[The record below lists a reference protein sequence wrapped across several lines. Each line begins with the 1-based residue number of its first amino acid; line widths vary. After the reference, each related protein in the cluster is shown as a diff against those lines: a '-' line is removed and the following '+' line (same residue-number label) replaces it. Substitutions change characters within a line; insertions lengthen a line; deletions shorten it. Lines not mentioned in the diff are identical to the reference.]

1 MKNLFQRLFLKY
13 FSGDFYHTIPADDIL
28 SRQRYKLFGIFTI
41 AGMIVSFMV
50 ACQVVFMLKLT
61 NLILYSLV
69 ATCVVYGINYILL
82 QKHKRVKIAYAV
94 TVLLTFS
101 VLHIL
106 TYYSGGIRNSGM
118 FYLGSVILCS
128 FMLLGNRAGKMMF
141 LLAAAHI
148 IYFYIVTQSTD
159 WVSNILIGEDETL
172 LDQDFLITGIL
183 ALFFISAQCNNLE
196 SSKNIVIQ
204 RITESRNEL
213 AAKNKELR
221 KLSLVASKTDNGVL
235 ITDSTGIIEWVNDGF
250 TRLMGYSIEEV
261 TGKNQIQLCY
271 GPKSDKLALAD
282 MNEKLLAK
290 QTYNGEMIQ
299 YKKNG
304 LPVWIQ
310 MNITPIIDEKGQVT
324 KFIFIEGDISER
336 KAAQEKMENYM
347 RDLEKTNAELDKFA
361 YIAAHDLKA
370 PLRAIGN
377 LTGWIE
383 EDAGD
388 TMTEDVKTNFNTIK
402 GRVKRMEDL
411 INGLLEYSKAD
422 RKKGT
427 AESIATSEFFKEV
440 VEFIGVPENCKI
452 EIGNNMPVILA
463 EKIKMQQVISNL
475 AGNAIKYND
484 KPEIKVKIDAEELPD
499 YWKFSVTDNGPGI
512 EPQYHEKVFVIFQTL
527 NPRDTVESTGVGLSI
542 VKKIVE
548 EAGGKVWIDSDKGKG
563 ATFYFTWPKNFTDND
578 ENPLASGNTT
588 TSKPS
593 EEPSA
598 TV

>member
-1 MKNLFQRLFLKY
+1 
-13 FSGDFYHTIPADDIL
+13 
-28 SRQRYKLFGIFTI
+28 
-41 AGMIVSFMV
+41 
-50 ACQVVFMLKLT
+50 
-61 NLILYSLV
+61 
-69 ATCVVYGINYILL
+69 
-82 QKHKRVKIAYAV
+82 
-94 TVLLTFS
+94 
-101 VLHIL
+101 
-106 TYYSGGIRNSGM
+106 M

-128 FMLLGNRAGKMMF
+128 FMLLGNRAGKLMF
-141 LLAAAHI
+141 LLAAVHI
-148 IYFYIVTQSTD
+148 IYFYFVTQNTD

-213 AAKNKELR
+213 AAKNIELR
-221 KLSLVASKTDNGVL
+221 KLSLVASKTDNVVL
-235 ITDSTGIIEWVNDGF
+235 ITDSTGVIEWVNDGF

-271 GPKSDKLALAD
+271 GPKSDKMELSA
-282 MNEKLLAK
+282 MNEKLRAK

-304 LPVWIQ
+304 QPVWIQ
-310 MNITPIIDEKGQVT
+310 MNITPIIDEKGLVT

-336 KAAQEKMENYM
+336 KAAQEKMEAYL

-383 EDAGD
+383 EDAGE
-388 TMTEDVKTNFNTIK
+388 TMTEDVKNNFNTIK

-427 AESIATSEFFKEV
+427 AESISTSEFFKEV
-440 VEFIGVPENCKI
+440 VEFNGIPENCKV
-452 EIGNNMPVILA
+452 EIGGNMPVVLA

-475 AGNAIKYND
+475 VGNAIKYND

-499 YWKFSVTDNGPGI
+499 FWKFSITDNGPGI

-563 ATFYFTWPKNFTDND
+563 ATFFFTWPKNYTDAD
-578 ENPLASGNTT
+578 EQPLSGSGIVKSQQGSE
-588 TSKPS
+588 TSK
-593 EEPSA
+593 A
-598 TV
+598 